1 MNIITLKIRKQNPRV
16 FPFFSQFFQVY
27 NLLPVKKDFNVQY
40 DGFMNEDIEGCII
53 AEDIIHNGIIYTPKQ
68 ILDDGD
74 VYSIF
79 EVILPKNIT
88 RIDL

>member
-1 MNIITLKIRKQNPRV
+1 M
-16 FPFFSQFFQVY
+16 FFFLSSILQVY
-27 NLLPVKKDFNVQY
+27 NLLPEKKHSNIRY
-40 DGFMNEDIEGCII
+40 DGFRKKDIEGCIN

-68 ILDDGD
+68 ILDGDD